1 MVRFMVAVP
10 SSSPSPI
17 PNAPFD
23 DLDLDREVDEE
34 QWERRVMDLAAQ
46 RLNAARMRLERL
58 GVVDAEGRLA
68 LSELPTDMRPESDTT
83 LETG

>member
-1 MVRFMVAVP
+1 MVAVP